1 MTFTLAPEAIAT
13 GYRLAAH
20 ETIGSTNA
28 DAMERLRG
36 GESGPLWV
44 VSAHQSQGRGRR
56 GSAWSTEPGNLAAS
70 LALTTKAEPGTL
82 ATLGFVAG
90 VALVAA
96 LERVAGSAAGMAGA
110 LPRALFPSGRGQAG
124 QGFTLKWPNDVL
136 ADGAKLAGILL
147 EMESIGQGRA
157 IVIGLGVNVAH
168 GPEGLPYPAASLR
181 GLGFD
186 VSAVDLFGALSA
198 EWVRV
203 FRLWDEG
210 RGFAAIRDL
219 WLAHASGL
227 GGAVSVRSGQHE
239 VSGRFETIDQH
250 GLLVIRTA
258 EGVLR
263 TISAGEVY
271 FGSAAT
277 ARRETVA

>member
-1 MTFTLAPEAIAT
+1 MTFTLAPEALAT
-13 GYRLAAH
+13 GYRLVAH

-28 DAMERLRG
+28 DAMVRLRA
-36 GESGPLWV
+36 GEPGPLWV
-44 VSAHQSQGRGRR
+44 VSAHQSQGKGRR
-56 GSAWSTEPGNLAAS
+56 GSSWSTEPGNLAAS

-90 VALVAA
+90 VALVRA
-96 LERVAGSAAGMAGA
+96 LERVADHTRVPVP
-110 LPRALFPSGRGQAG
+110 PRVE
-124 QGFTLKWPNDVL
+124 LKWPNDVL

-147 EMESIGQGRA
+147 EMESIGQARA
-157 IVIGLGVNVAH
+157 IVVGIGVNVAH
-168 GPEGLPYPAASLR
+168 GPEGLPYPTASLR
-181 GLGFD
+181 GIGYP
-186 VSAVDLFGALSA
+186 VSAMDLFGALSA
-198 EWVRV
+198 EWVQV
-203 FRLWDEG
+203 FRFWDEG

-219 WLAHASGL
+219 WLARASGL
-227 GGAVSVRSGQHE
+227 GGAVSVRSGQHV

-250 GLLVIRTA
+250 GLLVVRTA

-277 ARRETVA
+277 ARREAVA